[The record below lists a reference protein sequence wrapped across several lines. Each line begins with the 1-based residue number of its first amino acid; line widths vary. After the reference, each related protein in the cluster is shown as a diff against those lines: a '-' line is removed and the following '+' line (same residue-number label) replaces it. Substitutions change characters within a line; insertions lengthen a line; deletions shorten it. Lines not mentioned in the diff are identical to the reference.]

1 MRFWPHC
8 LSVGL
13 LCWLGWGCTSPA
25 AGILNELPSPSADNG
40 YEQGVSAPF
49 AGLADGGVVVA
60 GGCNFP
66 QLSAAQGGS
75 KRFYADIYR
84 YDIPAQR
91 WDHAGT
97 LPQPTAYGASAT
109 VPQQGVICA
118 GGRTP
123 DGVTAATWLLTPTE
137 DSIAVQP
144 LPPMPAALENCAG
157 AYLDGR
163 FYVAGDTTLCIY
175 DLRAHQWFNGPAI
188 PAPRLQPTLV
198 AQAGRLWLFGG
209 YDPRAERPIADYGFV
224 YDPVTN
230 LWSSV
235 ANPHAPN
242 GQPLLGAGGC
252 GIAWG
257 KDQILCFG
265 GVDAAIFTAA
275 LARGNALLEDPANDS
290 LQTAQYRY
298 MTQEPH
304 WYRFNPTPLR
314 FHTTTER
321 WQRIVEATAEPF
333 ARAGGVAVAWPDGR
347 SLLLFQGET
356 KPGVRT
362 PAVWQW
368 QP

>member
-13 LCWLGWGCTSPA
+13 LCWLGWGCSSPA
-25 AGILNELPSPSADNG
+25 AGILNELPSPPADNG

-49 AGLADGGVVVA
+49 AGFADGGVVVA

-66 QLSAAQGGS
+66 QLPAAQGGA

-157 AYLDGR
+157 AYLNGR

-275 LARGNALLEDPANDS
+275 LARGNALLEDPSNDS
-290 LQTAQYRY
+290 LQAAQHRY

-304 WYRFNPTPLR
+304 RYRFNPTPLR